1 MSIATPFARR
11 VAGVFA
17 TRVARFLIGFATSF
31 LLAGLLLPAGRG
43 QYALLVLVPGMLNA
57 LGQLGLPTAMSFFA
71 GRGVRLDRLQ
81 RLGWLLTAVLSLVL
95 VGGAILLLPWISA
108 TFLRTVPSELV
119 LVSLAS
125 LPFQFATAF
134 AGSTLIGRQR
144 FRNYNLLVVG
154 QSAAMLVGV
163 VVLVGL
169 LDLGVAGAIASYVGV
184 AILAGVATAVEL
196 NRVVREEPA
205 DGPSVKLPQLLSYG
219 IRIYPASVTGYF
231 SYRVDVLV
239 LSALLA
245 DPAAVGLYT
254 FAVSLAELAFI
265 VPDSVSTVFYP
276 RVAGMDRKDADA
288 LAPQVSRFTLLVTA
302 IGVLALVP
310 AAYLATHIVLPAY
323 RDSIWPF
330 LVLLPGVIG
339 LSVSKVLAGYI
350 NGLGLP
356 LMVARASIANLVI
369 NVVANLVFIP
379 LLGIVGAALAS
390 LVSYVSHAAILTF
403 IASRLAHRRPL
414 EYVVPTR
421 AEVRR
426 LVDGVREILGRL
438 ARPRRT
444 A

>member
-125 LPFQFATAF
+125 LPFQFATAV

-144 FRNYNLLVVG
+144 FRNYNLIVVG

-245 DPAAVGLYT
+245 DAAAVGLYT

-276 RVAGMDRKDADA
+276 RVAAWTARMPMR
-288 LAPQVSRFTLLVTA
+288 SR
-302 IGVLALVP
+302 
-310 AAYLATHIVLPAY
+310 
-323 RDSIWPF
+323 
-330 LVLLPGVIG
+330 
-339 LSVSKVLAGYI
+339 
-350 NGLGLP
+350 
-356 LMVARASIANLVI
+356 
-369 NVVANLVFIP
+369 
-379 LLGIVGAALAS
+379 
-390 LVSYVSHAAILTF
+390 
-403 IASRLAHRRPL
+403 RR
-414 EYVVPTR
+414 
-421 AEVRR
+421 
-426 LVDGVREILGRL
+426 
-438 ARPRRT
+438 
-444 A
+444 

>member
-125 LPFQFATAF
+125 LPVQYATAF

-144 FRNYNLLVVG
+144 FRNYNLIVVG

-169 LDLGVAGAIASYVGV
+169 LDL
-184 AILAGVATAVEL
+184 
-196 NRVVREEPA
+196 
-205 DGPSVKLPQLLSYG
+205 
-219 IRIYPASVTGYF
+219 
-231 SYRVDVLV
+231 
-239 LSALLA
+239 SAL
-245 DPAAVGLYT
+245 PAPSPRTWGLRSSRGWRPPSSST
-254 FAVSLAELAFI
+254 AS
-265 VPDSVSTVFYP
+265 SV
-276 RVAGMDRKDADA
+276 R
-288 LAPQVSRFTLLVTA
+288 SRPT
-302 IGVLALVP
+302 G
-310 AAYLATHIVLPAY
+310 
-323 RDSIWPF
+323 
-330 LVLLPGVIG
+330 
-339 LSVSKVLAGYI
+339 
-350 NGLGLP
+350 
-356 LMVARASIANLVI
+356 
-369 NVVANLVFIP
+369 
-379 LLGIVGAALAS
+379 
-390 LVSYVSHAAILTF
+390 
-403 IASRLAHRRPL
+403 RR
-414 EYVVPTR
+414 
-421 AEVRR
+421 
-426 LVDGVREILGRL
+426 
-438 ARPRRT
+438 
-444 A
+444 

>member
-31 LLAGLLLPAGRG
+31 LLAGLLLPEGRG

-71 GRGVRLDRLQ
+71 GRGMRLDRLQ
-81 RLGWLLTAVLSLVL
+81 RMGWLLTAVLSLVL
-95 VGGAILLLPWISA
+95 VAGAVLLLPWIHA

-144 FRNYNLLVVG
+144 FRNYNLIVVG
-154 QSAAMLVGV
+154 QSAAMLIGV
-163 VVLVGL
+163 VVLVGML
-169 LDLGVAGAIASYVGV
+169 NLGVAGAIASYVGV
-184 AILAGVATAVEL
+184 AILAGVATAIEL
-196 NRVVREEPA
+196 HRVVGDEPA
-205 DGPSVKLPQLLSYG
+205 DGPSVKLPHLVSYG

-239 LSALLA
+239 LSALLGDA
-245 DPAAVGLYT
+245 AAVGLYT
-254 FAVSLAELAFI
+254 FAVSLAELAFM

-276 RVAGMDRKDADA
+276 RVAGMDRRDADA

-302 IGVLALVP
+302 IGVLALLP
-310 AAYLATHIVLPAY
+310 AAYLATHVVLPAY
-323 RDSIWPF
+323 GESIRPF
-330 LVLLPGVIG
+330 LVLIPGIIG

-356 LMVARASIANLVI
+356 LMVARASVANLVI
-369 NVVANLVFIP
+369 NVVANLIFIP
-379 LLGIVGAALAS
+379 ILGIVGAALAS
-390 LVSYVSHAAILTF
+390 LVSYISHAAILTF
-403 IASRLAHRRPL
+403 IASRLARRRPL
-414 EYVVPTR
+414 EYVVPTA

-426 LVDGVREILGRL
+426 LRDGLRELLGRL
-438 ARPRRT
+438 SRT
-444 A
+444 GRTP